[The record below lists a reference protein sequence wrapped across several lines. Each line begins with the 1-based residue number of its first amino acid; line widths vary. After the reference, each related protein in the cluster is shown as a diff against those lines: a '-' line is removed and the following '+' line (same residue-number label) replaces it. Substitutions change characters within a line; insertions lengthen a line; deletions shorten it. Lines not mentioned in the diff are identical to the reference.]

1 MASFADVQYFNSA
14 EMMGGPEKVQDYAD
28 VIYGRSLMAFCHF
41 KILGEQYIS
50 HFSSPFKIPKV
61 RLTVK

>member
-1 MASFADVQYFNSA
+1 MASFADVHYFNSA
-14 EMMGGPEKVQDYAD
+14 EMMGVSENLQDYAD

-41 KILGEQYIS
+41 KILREQYIS
-50 HFSSPFKIPKV
+50 HISCPLKIPKV